1 MSKINENEKVH
12 KINEVDTDNA
22 LNIINLDL
30 YNTIKSVCKI
40 ITSKGNGT
48 GFLIRLQKDSKELYC
63 LMSNEHVIT
72 KDMIDSNEKISVFY
86 EAQNENFEIILNK
99 KERVIKEY
107 TSKN

>member
-1 MSKINENEKVH
+1 MNKINENEKVH

-107 TSKN
+107 TSNN